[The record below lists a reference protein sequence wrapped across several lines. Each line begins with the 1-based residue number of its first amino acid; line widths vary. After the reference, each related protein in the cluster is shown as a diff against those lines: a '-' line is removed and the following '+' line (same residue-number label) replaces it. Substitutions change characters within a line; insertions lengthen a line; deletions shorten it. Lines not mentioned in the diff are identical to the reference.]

1 MFAVAEEE
9 EGVFGVVVG
18 GEAAVGSDVED
29 AVVGDVVSE
38 GGFGELVVEEF
49 ESGVEGV
56 EGWGGLDDAI
66 EFGFDAREG
75 AEGGDRIR

>member
-1 MFAVAEEE
+1 M
-9 EGVFGVVVG
+9 G
-18 GEAAVGSDVED
+18 GDVED
-29 AVVGDVVSE
+29 AVITDVFAE
-38 GGFGELVVEEF
+38 GGFGELGVEKF

-75 AEGGDRIR
+75 AEGGDRICQT